1 MNLFP
6 ILARIWRLARLAAS
20 GPGAAVGLAL
30 FGVVV
35 GLELFSIWITLQL
48 IAWNADFYNALENYD
63 ASAALHQIGVF
74 LALILLSALCF
85 LVGDYLRKYVLIR
98 WRTRLTD
105 IALGK
110 WLSGHAY
117 WLLRQGLSPT
127 PLENPDQRIAED
139 CRLFVNGLLNE
150 TIDLFSRVVG
160 LFSYVALLWSLSTFA
175 LPLHFIGMDMEI
187 PRYLVWASF
196 LYVLVSSLMTHTLG
210 WPLKDILFQQEKR
223 EADFRFALMQLRDNA
238 AEVALIGGEAA
249 ERRRFDR
256 RYAGVVGNW
265 HRLIRREFI
274 VGLFTRPYFQTVL
287 RIPLFLSLPAYLA
300 GRVTLGGL
308 MQLASAFSNVTTTLS
323 WFIFSYRD
331 LADFVATSQ
340 RLDELLSTLDRPAMS
355 PHAPAR
361 IERRSVKDDELR
373 LSNVALTTP
382 QGRKLRPV
390 DDIRIKPGQRVWIKG
405 CSGAGKSTL
414 LKAISGLWPY
424 GEGSIAIPR
433 GKVAFLPQTPYLACD
448 GLAEALAYPQ
458 PPETFGERA
467 LRGVLAD
474 VGLGHLA
481 PALSADGPSSLEGL
495 SGGERQRLCFAHL
508 LLAQPEWIILDEATS
523 ALDRQAEAAMF
534 ALLAARLPGSA
545 ILCVAHRPPDG
556 LPVDVTLS
564 LADSSPL
571 HETTLP
577 APAAG

>member
-1 MNLFP
+1 MKLLL

-20 GPGAAVGLAL
+20 GPGAWIGLGMFAI
-30 FGVVV
+30 VV

-48 IAWNADFYNALENYD
+48 IARNADFYNALENYD
-63 ASAALHQIGVF
+63 AGAALHQIGVF

-105 IALGK
+105 IALDK

-160 LFSYVALLWSLSTFA
+160 LFSYVALLWSLSAFA
-175 LPLHFIGMDMEI
+175 LPLHFIGIDMEI

-196 LYVLVSSLMTHTLG
+196 LYVLISSVMTHMLG
-210 WPLKDILFQQEKR
+210 WPLKNILFQQEKR

-238 AEVALIGGEAA
+238 AEVALIGGEKA
-249 ERRRFDR
+249 EKRRFDR
-256 RYAGVVGNW
+256 RYAGVVENW

-300 GRVTLGGL
+300 SRVTLGGL

-340 RLDELLSTLDRPAMS
+340 RLDELLSTLDRPVLS
-355 PHAPAR
+355 PDAPAQITR
-361 IERRSVKDDELR
+361 TTLEDGTLR
-373 LSNVALTTP
+373 LSNVMLSTP
-382 QGRKLRPV
+382 QGQRLHPV
-390 DDIRIKPGQRVWIKG
+390 DEICIAPGQRVWING
-405 CSGAGKSTL
+405 RSGAGKSTL

-424 GEGSIAIPR
+424 GEGSIAVPR
-433 GKVAFLPQTPYLACD
+433 DEMTFMPQTPYLACD
-448 GLAEALAYPQ
+448 DLAGALTYPQ
-458 PPETFGERA
+458 PCENFSRQE
-467 LRGVLAD
+467 LRSVLTD
-474 VGLGHLA
+474 VGLAHRA
-481 PALSADGPSSLEGL
+481 SNLSVDGPSSLEGL
-495 SGGERQRLCFAHL
+495 SGGERQRLCFARL
-508 LLAQPEWIILDEATS
+508 LLARPKWIVLDEPTS
-523 ALDRQAEAAMF
+523 ALDQLAERSMF
-534 ALLAARLPGSA
+534 ALLSERLPESA
-545 ILCVAHRPPDG
+545 IICVAHRPPGG
-556 LPVDVTLS
+556 LPIDVTLS
-564 LADSSPL
+564 LAEIPL
-571 HETTLP
+571 
-577 APAAG
+577 AA